1 MGTYQR
7 QFKLK
12 IKKYDWLTL
21 VHLILFVFTTA
32 YKDSFEYKSCI
43 DNLQQ
48 KNFFKFIV
56 DMGNYGPNET
66 VYENRGVI
74 LCELFTIKQHDGL
87 YMQCYNIIRKIF

>member
-1 MGTYQR
+1 M
-7 QFKLK
+7 
-12 IKKYDWLTL
+12 
-21 VHLILFVFTTA
+21 HLILFVFTTA

-74 LCELFTIKQHDGL
+74 ICELFTIKHNTMDCTCNVTTL
-87 YMQCYNIIRKIF
+87 LEKFFKDMPSLVEVLIC